1 MERPSAC
8 RTAAPVLAA
17 RLVLA
22 RCAAGVAAAMLLAG
36 TSAAS
41 DASPAAPV
49 ETLHRTLI
57 EIMRAASGPA
67 ATGGAA
73 ASRER
78 SLAPVVREVFDLG
91 RLARVALGPHW
102 SALDS
107 RQRARMVAVVSRYTA
122 ASYAARFGGYSG
134 ERFETTGTRA
144 LRRGRVL
151 VRTLLHPPDGEP
163 VRLDYVVQPA
173 QDGWRI
179 VNVIADGVSELAL
192 RRAEYEAVM
201 AAEGFEALV
210 GRLELQIA
218 DLVTDS
224 R

>member
-1 MERPSAC
+1 
-8 RTAAPVLAA
+8 
-17 RLVLA
+17 
-22 RCAAGVAAAMLLAG
+22 MLLAG

-134 ERFETTGTRA
+134 ERFETTGTRP

-173 QDGWRI
+173 PDGWRI

-201 AAEGFEALV
+201 AAGGFEALI

>member
-1 MERPSAC
+1 MTERRPAC
-8 RTAAPVLAA
+8 RTAAPALAA

-22 RCAAGVAAAMLLAG
+22 CCAAGVAAAVLLVGA
-36 TSAAS
+36 SSAS
-41 DASPAAPV
+41 DPPPAAPV

-57 EIMRAASGPA
+57 EIMRTASGS

-78 SLAPVVREVFDLG
+78 SLAPVVRQVFDLG
-91 RLARVALGPHW
+91 RLARVALGPYW
-102 SALDS
+102 NALDS
-107 RQRARMVAVVSRYTA
+107 RQRARMVTVVSRYTT
-122 ASYAARFGGYSG
+122 ASYAARFDSYSG
-134 ERFETTGTRA
+134 ERFETTGTRP

-151 VRTLLHPPDGEP
+151 VRTLLHPPDGES

-179 VNVIADGVSELAL
+179 ANVVAEGVSELAL

-201 AAEGFEALV
+201 AAEGFEALI
-210 GRLELQIA
+210 GRLEHQIA
-218 DLVTDS
+218 ALMTDS

>member
-1 MERPSAC
+1 
-8 RTAAPVLAA
+8 
-17 RLVLA
+17 
-22 RCAAGVAAAMLLAG
+22 MLLAG
-36 TSAAS
+36 TSPAS
-41 DASPAAPV
+41 DALPTAPV
-49 ETLHRTLI
+49 ETLHRTLL
-57 EIMRAASGPA
+57 EVMQAASRSGA
-67 ATGGAA
+67 AT
-73 ASRER
+73 SRER
-78 SLAPVVREVFDLG
+78 SLEPVVRKVFDLG

-102 SALDS
+102 NALDS
-107 RQRARMVAVVSRYTA
+107 RQRTRMVDVVFRYTV
-122 ASYAARFGGYSG
+122 ASYAARFDGYSG
-134 ERFETTGTRA
+134 ERFETTGTRP
-144 LRRGRVL
+144 LRRGRVV

-173 QDGWRI
+173 PDGWRI

-201 AAEGFEALV
+201 AAEDFEALI

>member
-1 MERPSAC
+1 MTERPPAC
-8 RTAAPVLAA
+8 RTAAPALAA

-22 RCAAGVAAAMLLAG
+22 RCVAGVAAAVLLAG
-36 TSAAS
+36 TSFAS
-41 DASPAAPV
+41 DAPPAAPV

-57 EIMRAASGPA
+57 EIMRTSSGSA
-67 ATGGAA
+67 DGGSA

-78 SLAPVVREVFDLG
+78 SLAPVVREIFDLG
-91 RLARVALGPHW
+91 RLARVALGSHW
-102 SALDS
+102 NALDS
-107 RQRARMVAVVSRYTA
+107 RQHARMVAVVSRYTA
-122 ASYAARFGGYSG
+122 ASYAARFDGYSG
-134 ERFETTGTRA
+134 ERFETTGTRP

-151 VRTLLHPPDGEP
+151 VRTLLHPSDGEP

-179 VNVIADGVSELAL
+179 ANVVANGVSELAL
-192 RRAEYEAVM
+192 RRAEYDAVM
-201 AAEGFEALV
+201 AAEGFEALI
-210 GRLELQIA
+210 GRLEHQIA

>member
-1 MERPSAC
+1 
-8 RTAAPVLAA
+8 
-17 RLVLA
+17 
-22 RCAAGVAAAMLLAG
+22 MLLAG

-57 EIMRAASGPA
+57 EIMRAASESA
-67 ATGGAA
+67 TTGGAA

-134 ERFETTGTRA
+134 ERFETTGTRP

-151 VRTLLHPPDGEP
+151 VRTLLHPPGGEP

-173 QDGWRI
+173 PDGWRI

>member
-1 MERPSAC
+1 MTERPPAC
-8 RTAAPVLAA
+8 RTAAPALAA

-22 RCAAGVAAAMLLAG
+22 RCVAGVAAAVLLAG
-36 TSAAS
+36 TSFAS
-41 DASPAAPV
+41 DAPPAAPV

-57 EIMRAASGPA
+57 EIMRTSSGS
-67 ATGGAA
+67 A

-78 SLAPVVREVFDLG
+78 SLAPVVREIFDIG

-102 SALDS
+102 NALDS

-122 ASYAARFGGYSG
+122 ASYAARFDGYSG
-134 ERFETTGTRA
+134 ERFETTGTRP

-151 VRTLLHPPDGEP
+151 VRTLLHPSDGEP

-179 VNVIADGVSELAL
+179 ANVVANGVSELAL
-192 RRAEYEAVM
+192 RRAEYDAVM
-201 AAEGFEALV
+201 AAEGFEALI
-210 GRLELQIA
+210 GRLEHQIA